1 MDTKYGTPLCK
12 RAGKAKDRTC
22 MDILERLNNVS
33 LIRGLLEETM
43 DSATHSQ
50 MQPTIWIV
58 YCLLGVSSW
67 GKLCRRGLT
76 E

>member
-33 LIRGLLEETM
+33 HGLNNLV
-43 DSATHSQ
+43 DSATHPQ